1 MSLLTFARSSIAR
14 LAFLQGMLLAA
25 AMVAVLGGVYFGTS
39 RIIATEGD
47 QLIAL
52 EAQGLAEDFRARDLD
67 AFVTA
72 IADRAEDP
80 WVRGGVYELRGPRG
94 DFLAGN
100 VVVLPDLVVQPGGW
114 AEFDVAVSRGDAN
127 ASRRIR
133 SRVVDLGGGFRL
145 LVGHDVQD
153 RRAFRDVML
162 RSIAWAVVVSLL
174 FGLFAGWWL
183 GRRISRAAHAISDSA
198 GRIASG
204 SLGERLPLTG
214 SGDEIDALVARFNDL
229 LGRVETLTT
238 TMRAVLDS
246 TAHDLRGHLNRIRGA
261 AQDAKRTV
269 SAPPQVAAADT
280 VIAEIDRL
288 GDTLQGLLRIALAE
302 SGTAPLEEVDLS
314 AVATDLVEF
323 YQPAAEPAQL
333 SVAIEPGLV
342 VRGHR
347 QLLSQALANLL
358 DNALKYGDGT
368 PIAVTLTRAG
378 AAARLEVRDAGPGI
392 PAEHRELATQRFRRL
407 PGSSGLPGSGL
418 GLSLVAAVARLHHA
432 DLTLSDAAPGL
443 RVVLQ
448 LPLTN
453 ERPAVRHAADTESAR
468 SAPGA

>member
-1 MSLLTFARSSIAR
+1 MAFVTYARSSIAR
-14 LAFLQGMLLAA
+14 LAFLQGILLAA

-39 RIIATEGD
+39 RILATEGD
-47 QLIAL
+47 QLIAI
-52 EAQGLAEDFRARDLD
+52 EAQSLTEDFRDRDLD

-72 IADRAEDP
+72 IVDRAEDP

-100 VVVLPDLVVQPGGW
+100 VVVLPELVVQPGGW
-114 AEFDVAVSRGDAN
+114 AEFEVAVTRGDAN
-127 ASRRIR
+127 ASRSIR
-133 SRVVDLGGGFRL
+133 ARVVDLNGGFRL

-153 RRAFRDVML
+153 RRAFRAVML
-162 RSIAWAVVVSLL
+162 RSIAWAVVVTLL

-183 GRRISRAAHAISDSA
+183 GRRISRAAHGISASA
-198 GRIASG
+198 GRIAAG

-214 SGDEIDALVARFNDL
+214 SGDEIDRLVGRFNEL

-269 SAPPQVAAADT
+269 ADAAQVAAADT

-288 GDTLQGLLRIALAE
+288 SATLQGLLRIALAE
-302 SGTAPLEEVDLS
+302 SGTAPLEDVDLS
-314 AVATDLVEF
+314 SVANDLAEF
-323 YQPAAEPAQL
+323 YQPAAEPGQL
-333 SVAIEPGLV
+333 LATIENGLT

-358 DNALKYGDGT
+358 DNALKYGRGS
-368 PIAVTLTRAG
+368 PITLTLARAG
-378 AAARLEVRDAGPGI
+378 AAARLEVRDRGPGI
-392 PAEHRELATQRFRRL
+392 PAEHRELAQLRFRRL
-407 PGSSGLPGSGL
+407 PGSTGLPGSGL
-418 GLSLVAAVARLHHA
+418 GLSLVAAVARLHQA
-432 DLTLSDAAPGL
+432 RLQLTDAAPGL
-443 RVVLQ
+443 CVVFE
-448 LPLTN
+448 LPLIAP
-453 ERPAVRHAADTESAR
+453 RAD
-468 SAPGA
+468 